1 MEIWLIRNGEK
12 SGPYPDYEIRSRIEH
27 GELEADVRV
36 WHEGLA
42 GWTEISKLELFRREF
57 EKNSSSETPPPL
69 PKEYLEKAGKA
80 NELEGS
86 KPRAFIG
93 RRFWARWLDL
103 QMYAAVW
110 WLGMY
115 FAGQN
120 IGLVFS
126 NPWILL
132 PMYVP
137 WFAIEI
143 WLLSRF
149 RTTPG
154 KWLMGLQVINDD
166 GSALTLKASV
176 WRSVR
181 VLVSG
186 IGFGWDFLAIL
197 CQGMSWFTTRRIGKP
212 IWDFLGPH
220 KVVAAPLNPF
230 KVIALVFL
238 FFSAVQLQL
247 AVKGPHLEKVMF
259 EAFPEMKAMIE
270 ESDRWYL
277 PVKN

>member
-27 GELEADVRV
+27 GELEADARV

-42 GWTEISKLELFRREF
+42 EWTEISKLELFRKEF
-57 EKNSSSETPPPL
+57 GEISPPAKPPAL
-69 PKEYLEKAGKA
+69 PREYLERAGKRV
-80 NELEGS
+80 ETEGNQ
-86 KPRAFIG
+86 PRAFIA

-103 QMYAAVW
+103 QMYAAAW

-120 IGLVFS
+120 IGLVLS
-126 NPWILL
+126 NPWLLL

-137 WFAIEI
+137 WFAIES
-143 WLLSRF
+143 WLLCRF

-154 KWLMGLQVINDD
+154 KWLMGLEVMNDD
-166 GSALTLKASV
+166 GSALTLKASL

-212 IWDFLGPH
+212 VWDFLGTH

-230 KVIALVFL
+230 KVFALVFL
-238 FFSAVQLQL
+238 FFGVVQLQM
-247 AVKGPHLEKVMF
+247 AVKGPYFEKAMV
-259 EAFPEMKAMIE
+259 EAFPGTKEYVEKGE
-270 ESDRWYL
+270 RWYL
-277 PVKN
+277 PVKD